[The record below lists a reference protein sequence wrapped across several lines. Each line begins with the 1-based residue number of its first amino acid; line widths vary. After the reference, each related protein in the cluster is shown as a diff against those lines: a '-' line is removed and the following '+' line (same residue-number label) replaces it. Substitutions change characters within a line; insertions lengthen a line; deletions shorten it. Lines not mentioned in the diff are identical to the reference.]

1 MGSRKK
7 SVPGER
13 QRLSAAIT
21 KGYERYL
28 KIALA
33 LPGAQASTSYG
44 TPSVKIRGKLLSR
57 WRSEAEGALAIRC
70 DFLDRQI
77 LLQTQPEVFFL
88 TDHYLDYPMVLV
100 RLDKVSR
107 DVLVDAAER
116 AWRLVAPAM
125 PSQESADPP
134 RSRDYPGRGRR
145 LLRPPR
151 SPVET
156 APGLAGW
163 VAVTVYRRCNWQ
175 GCFESYFWARRPR
188 HSSMPSARRAGS
200 SSAAVTASVRS

>member
-7 SVPGER
+7 SVPPER

-21 KGYERYL
+21 TGYERYL
-28 KIALA
+28 QIALA
-33 LPGAQASTSYG
+33 LPGAEASTSYG

-57 WRSEAEGALAIRC
+57 WRSEAEGALAVRC

-107 DVLVDAAER
+107 AVLVDVAER
-116 AWRLVAPAM
+116 AWRLVAPAKLVK
-125 PSQESADPP
+125 AHD
-134 RSRDYPGRGRR
+134 
-145 LLRPPR
+145 
-151 SPVET
+151 
-156 APGLAGW
+156 
-163 VAVTVYRRCNWQ
+163 
-175 GCFESYFWARRPR
+175 
-188 HSSMPSARRAGS
+188 AGS
-200 SSAAVTASVRS
+200 AAR